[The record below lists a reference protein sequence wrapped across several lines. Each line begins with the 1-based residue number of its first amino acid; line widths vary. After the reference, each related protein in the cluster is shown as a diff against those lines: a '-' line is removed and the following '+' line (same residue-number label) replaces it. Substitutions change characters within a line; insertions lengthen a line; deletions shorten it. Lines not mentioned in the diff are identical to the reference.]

1 MKATLIA
8 VMGLLSVLVF
18 LLGLVQQDVVWL
30 FIAFLGLLVSGVF
43 VQLLING
50 RKKDE
55 DSSP

>member
-1 MKATLIA
+1 
-8 VMGLLSVLVF
+8 MGLLSVLVF